1 MGLVDLMGATDG
13 MALLPVLYSFRRCPY
28 AMRARLALLAAGQA
42 CELREVVLR
51 DKPQAL
57 REASPKA
64 TVPVL
69 VQADGLVIDQSL
81 DIMLWALHRNDP
93 LGWLRPDT
101 GDLAGMLA
109 LVAENDCEFK
119 PLLDRYKY
127 PQRHGTTDGSA
138 ARDAALPHLARLQAR
153 LAATPFLFGAHAT
166 LADMALAP
174 FVRQFAGVAPDWFA
188 AQPWPQLQGWLRDW
202 QASALFGRCM
212 AQHPRWQPGAAPV
225 LLGSDGAPG

>member
-1 MGLVDLMGATDG
+1 MTAMRPL
-13 MALLPVLYSFRRCPY
+13 LYSFRRCPY
-28 AMRARLALLAAGQA
+28 AMRARLALLASGQV
-42 CELREVVLR
+42 CELREVLLR

-57 REASPKA
+57 IDASPKA

-69 VQADGLVIDQSL
+69 VLPGGQVIDQSL
-81 DIMLWALHRNDP
+81 DIMLWALRRADP

-101 GDLAGMLA
+101 GDLSGMLA
-109 LVAENDCEFK
+109 LVAGNDCDFK

-127 PQRHGTTDGSA
+127 PQRHGATDGDA

-188 AQPWPQLQGWLRDW
+188 AQPWPQLQAWLHDW
-202 QASALFGRCM
+202 QASALFQRCM
-212 AQHPRWQPGAAPV
+212 APQPRWQPGAAPV
-225 LLGSDGAPG
+225 LLGSDAAPG